1 MIEERSLRLFKSI
14 VVKDKKFNESNKDI
28 SKKTIKYG
36 FVFTKDLEDN
46 YPGNLESLI
55 PLVKAL
61 YGKDSLEL
69 NQALHKSFSTVRDS
83 DIEDLII
90 QQVMHYITV
99 YGFDSLGIYDDKFV
113 YIPKEELD
121 IPELEDSIKLMVIRS
136 MSIDE
141 LKDSIVKLITSG
153 IALSEQTMGD
163 IMILI
168 ENYDIDIED
177 IDSVKNN
184 EIKVAL
190 YDFYGRVPENNVD
203 FLRYIIYKI
212 TGQTLLIKNEELVGS
227 IKQSLN
233 SNMPMRTELVNIFRK
248 YNAEYGIEKLAEVF
262 FRFKPIWLSFKCNDN
277 MNHFINKIRKLA
289 DKYHKPLK
297 QDILS
302 NITSANVDEEILE
315 KKLSEVSTF
324 RKIRALNSLGYRIMG
339 NKEFLYRIRNGKA
352 YVEVNENINNINNI
366 ELYSKNYNIIYQSIV
381 NDIKPKV
388 EGKRIF
394 IPKNVVYSLPSS
406 EKQFVGN
413 IPNFSFI
420 STGDKIVAGV
430 HWFNKGESYVDLD
443 LKLQNVDSIFG
454 WDQNYRSNSEEVYF
468 TGDITSAPRPNGALE
483 AYYVG
488 ERSDSSYLF
497 VVNNFT
503 YGRCGKDN
511 NVKFDIIIDNPKG
524 DRVDKNYIINHN
536 TVEAKI
542 NSEMNESKKVIG
554 LIKDFEGE
562 KRFYFTDFSI
572 GKGITSRQTEEMN
585 NAYKYLDNYTKSAEK
600 LEPMLRMAGA
610 IIVDDKEDCDI
621 DLSIESITKESIIEL
636 LTKDE

>member
-14 VVKDKKFNESNKDI
+14 VLKDKKLNESNKDI

-46 YPGNLESLI
+46 YSGNLESLI

-121 IPELEDSIKLMVIRS
+121 IPDLEDSIKLMIIKS
-136 MSIDE
+136 MSVDE
-141 LKDSIVKLITSG
+141 LKDSIMKLITSG
-153 IALSEQTMGD
+153 IALSEQTVED
-163 IMILI
+163 IMTLI
-168 ENYDIDIED
+168 ENYDIDIKD
-177 IDSVKNN
+177 IESVKNK
-184 EIKVAL
+184 EVKVAL

-248 YNAEYGIEKLAEVF
+248 YNAEYGIEKLAEIF
-262 FRFKPIWLSFKCNDN
+262 FRFKPIWLAFKCNDN
-277 MNHFINKIRKLA
+277 MNHFINKIRKLS

-315 KKLSEVSTF
+315 KKLSEVSIF

-352 YVEVNENINNINNI
+352 YVKVNENINNL

-388 EGKRIF
+388 EGKKIF
-394 IPKNVVYSLPSS
+394 IPKNVVYALPSS

-430 HWFNKGESYVDLD
+430 HWFNKGDSYVDLD

-454 WDQNYRSNSEEVYF
+454 WDENYRSNSEEVYF

-488 ERSDSSYLF
+488 EGSDSSYLF

-503 YGRCGKDN
+503 YRGYRKDN